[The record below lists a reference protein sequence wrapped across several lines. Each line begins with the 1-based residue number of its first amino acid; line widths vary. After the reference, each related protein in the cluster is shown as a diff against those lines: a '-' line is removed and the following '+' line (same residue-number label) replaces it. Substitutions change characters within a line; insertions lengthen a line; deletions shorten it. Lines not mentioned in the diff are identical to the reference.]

1 MSEKFKRTFSEEER
15 KRYVMEVLE
24 SGSNILVARKYD
36 LNPVLLSKWVCNY
49 RKYQQTLQTKEP
61 KEKEIIPNYKKE
73 YKKLKKELEEK
84 ELEVE
89 VLRDLLK
96 KRPNTRR

>member
-15 KRYVMEVLE
+15 KRYVIEVLE

-49 RKYQQTLQTKEP
+49 RKYQQTLEPKEP

-73 YKKLKKELEEK
+73 YKKLKKDLEEK
-84 ELEVE
+84 ELEIK

-96 KRPNTRR
+96 KKTQH